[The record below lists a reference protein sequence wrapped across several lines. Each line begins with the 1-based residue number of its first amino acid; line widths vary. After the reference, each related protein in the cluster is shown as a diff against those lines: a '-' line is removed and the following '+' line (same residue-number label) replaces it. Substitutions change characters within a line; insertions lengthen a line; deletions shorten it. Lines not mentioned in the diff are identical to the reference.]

1 MKDCFT
7 SMITNPVE
15 ESDNEEEDAD
25 GTIGNDKLREEVKA
39 KRKDEIRLII
49 TSAKL
54 IAPVIENDV
63 IESYEW
69 ILEKLKTSSYPE
81 VESEVE
87 IFKAMAFLK
96 KKEIERS
103 IETLKGLEKKDK
115 TTMSRVASNISF
127 LYFLEKDYNEAE
139 RYVDIALNN
148 DRYNARALVNKGNCL
163 FMKNDF
169 RKAKELYLEAIGVEA
184 DCIEA
189 LYNLGYVNKKLN
201 LFIEALQV
209 HSH

>member
-1 MKDCFT
+1 
-7 SMITNPVE
+7 
-15 ESDNEEEDAD
+15 
-25 GTIGNDKLREEVKA
+25 
-39 KRKDEIRLII
+39 
-49 TSAKL
+49 
-54 IAPVIENDV
+54 
-63 IESYEW
+63 
-69 ILEKLKTSSYPE
+69 
-81 VESEVE
+81 
-87 IFKAMAFLK
+87 
-96 KKEIERS
+96 
-103 IETLKGLEKKDK
+103 LKGLEKKDK

-127 LYFLEKDYNEAE
+127 LYFLENDYSEAE

-209 HSH
+209 VFILFRLWKRSKPLSPSPKLSSKLPTSTKLLAELSKLSSGIRSFLPNCPTMLEF